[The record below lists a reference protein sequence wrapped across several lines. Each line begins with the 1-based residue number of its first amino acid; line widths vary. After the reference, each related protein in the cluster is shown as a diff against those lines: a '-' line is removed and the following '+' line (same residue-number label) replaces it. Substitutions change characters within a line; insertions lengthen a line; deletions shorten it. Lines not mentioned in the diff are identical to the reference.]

1 MLLPSL
7 FRRFVTAITFLLAV
21 SALAACSSDSQS
33 KPETQYIANNFREII
48 DEALTR
54 PYLQEF
60 DRAVLE
66 RAKEAGR
73 IEQSDYDEAY
83 SRFEQCMRSNGEP
96 VTLRKLSNGP
106 YRVVTTPL
114 SPGETLESAMEVVT
128 ECERGTILHL
138 ADLYGIQQ
146 GNPKLLANP
155 DQIAYECLEAKGL
168 LTSEFSLEEFTEIM
182 TKPGPPGV
190 PLEERLPFDPYADEP
205 QACLVGA
212 NMSYSKP
219 PS

>member
-83 SRFEQCMRSNGEP
+83 SRSN
-96 VTLRKLSNGP
+96 N
-106 YRVVTTPL
+106 
-114 SPGETLESAMEVVT
+114 
-128 ECERGTILHL
+128 
-138 ADLYGIQQ
+138 
-146 GNPKLLANP
+146 
-155 DQIAYECLEAKGL
+155 
-168 LTSEFSLEEFTEIM
+168 
-182 TKPGPPGV
+182 
-190 PLEERLPFDPYADEP
+190 
-205 QACLVGA
+205 ACAPMVNL
-212 NMSYSKP
+212 
-219 PS
+219 